1 MNKRLTNINLDNI
14 WNYEVSAIH
23 IETGKTV
30 RAMLEGKRNLPP
42 SFARRTCLMNG
53 CKAGNPFDRQESFFV
68 AVFLHWNLIQG
79 VLGRTYRL
87 APTPTTNI
95 PETGGDI
102 AQRTLPKS
110 SCVCM
115 KSEAK
120 ASPSIYYPGSHKSTP
135 SKQALH
141 RYITIANHSRPFHT
155 APKHCQP
162 SSLCHG
168 LYTIP
173 LPSTSISLPRI
184 NDQPK
189 TRRYLH

>member
-42 SFARRTCLMNG
+42 IFARRTCLMNG
-53 CKAGNPFDRQESFFV
+53 CKAGNPFASLWPFCSGILSREFWVQNTG
-68 AVFLHWNLIQG
+68 LHNKHSG
-79 VLGRTYRL
+79 K
-87 APTPTTNI
+87 
-95 PETGGDI
+95 TGGDII

-189 TRRYLH
+189 TRRYLN

>member
-1 MNKRLTNINLDNI
+1 MELWSFCHPYRDRKNSWGHAWRKTQLATHLCAQNLS
-14 WNYEVSAIH
+14 YEWLQGWKPFWSPGELLCSRFA
-23 IETGKTV
+23 
-30 RAMLEGKRNLPP
+30 LESYPGSFGYNLP
-42 SFARRTCLMNG
+42 AC
-53 CKAGNPFDRQESFFV
+53 
-68 AVFLHWNLIQG
+68 
-79 VLGRTYRL
+79 TY
-87 APTPTTNI
+87 THNKHSGK
-95 PETGGDI
+95 TGGDI

-189 TRRYLH
+189 TRRYLN

>member
-42 SFARRTCLMNG
+42 IFARRTCLMNG
-53 CKAGNPFDRQESFFV
+53 CKAGNPFDHQESFFV
-68 AVFLHWNLIQG
+68 AVLQWNLIQG
-79 VLGRTYRL
+79 VLGTKYRL
-87 APTPTTNI
+87 AQQTFRKNWRRYYCTKNVAKKF
-95 PETGGDI
+95 G
-102 AQRTLPKS
+102 
-110 SCVCM
+110 VCM

-189 TRRYLH
+189 TRRYLN

>member
-1 MNKRLTNINLDNI
+1 
-14 WNYEVSAIH
+14 
-23 IETGKTV
+23 
-30 RAMLEGKRNLPP
+30 MLEGKRNLPP
-42 SFARRTCLMNG
+42 IFARRTCLMNG
-53 CKAGNPFDRQESFFV
+53 CKAGNPFDHQESFFV
-68 AVFLHWNLIQG
+68 AVLQWNLIQG
-79 VLGRTYRL
+79 VLGTKYRL
-87 APTPTTNI
+87 AQQTFRKNWRRYYCTKNVAKKF
-95 PETGGDI
+95 G
-102 AQRTLPKS
+102 
-110 SCVCM
+110 VCM

-189 TRRYLH
+189 TRRYLN